1 MAAWS
6 LSADEW
12 DALDRLRF
20 STSDATVFRNATIIL
35 MSGEGRSKASIAYD
49 LGCSI
54 GTVDI
59 ARQRYRQSGPE
70 GLIPGKPSGRVSR
83 AGPEYRVALR
93 RPIKTRPQ
101 DLGYGFSVWSLARLN
116 AHLLKETGIGF
127 SDDQPG
133 RIMKQE
139 SFSFQRPNRTTV
151 GPYQAHDLGERPVR
165 RPSRVG
171 CSIPPWCALPDRG
184 PQSHGLYV

>member
-6 LSADEW
+6 LSGDEW

-20 STSDATVFRNATIIL
+20 STADAAVFRNATIIL
-35 MSGEGRSKASIAYD
+35 MSAVNRSKVSIAFD
-49 LGCSI
+49 MGCSI

-70 GLIPGKPSGRVSR
+70 GLIPGKPPGRQSR
-83 AGPEYRVALR
+83 ATPEYRAALR
-93 RPIKTRPQ
+93 IAAETPPQ
-101 DLGYGFSVWSLARLN
+101 ELGYGFSVWSLARLN

-127 SDDQPG
+127 SNDQLG

-139 SFSFQRPNRTTV
+139 GFSFQRPKHTMKGKRDEAAFQKAAVKLRKLKKKRSPTT
-151 GPYQAHDLGERPVR
+151 LILR
-165 RPSRVG
+165 
-171 CSIPPWCALPDRG
+171 
-184 PQSHGLYV
+184 